1 MGMKAK
7 QKEGTLQIVSAFVRA
22 ALKTIQLGRPKD
34 PLSELQLKGLE
45 KKAFTH
51 FRQITDQH
59 QKQGETSDSGEGFL
73 LAAAPR
79 VRGRRGEAWG
89 LAIDENR
96 RGTLV
101 KVAARVG
108 AEVKTDATLKVTV
121 PEVKGL
127 VKEGKTYLVTPPSEY
142 LQQILLER
150 FQTIPCLSGLQLYQR
165 DVTVEIKPEGDTLKF
180 IDRGESLIL
189 SVIVAVIKAVTE
201 NTDPRDIV
209 YSADV
214 DQDGSL
220 KAVGLVKEKV
230 DYVAGLG
237 DRRLVLAG
245 ENQRQPG
252 SETVPK
258 TSSHVLWF
266 DSINELLD
274 ALLDLK
280 AGAEELE
287 RGRSVFV
294 PLAVFG
300 LRQVFVSVLAILV
313 LLGALIARNLFYPT
327 HLFMTQY
334 LRATYGAPQLQTLL
348 KPAGLLIAAVLLVS
362 FGLRYTLNRVARGRP
377 SFARMTGPILRAMQ
391 AAFYTYCGMNIL
403 FLAGTYYVQPD
414 HFQQYAKIEYLRF
427 NPLLRHLTSGLP
439 DLRLKEFNRL
449 LASDDPSDHAKA
461 LEVGIGY
468 RPDDPRFKEAFIGLA
483 GLLVDR
489 VYNTEYARTLLTRY
503 MAYARSIRGRD
514 SANRDIA
521 DTVDAART
529 IVSKYGLKGPTEG
542 GEEYETFLK
551 ELVTLYGVDS

>member
-1 MGMKAK
+1 MKAK
-7 QKEGTLQIVSAFVRA
+7 QKEGKLEIVSAFVRA

-59 QKQGETSDSGEGFL
+59 QKQVETRDTGEGFL

-79 VRGRRGEAWG
+79 VRGQRGEAWG

-101 KVAARVG
+101 KVTARVG
-108 AEVKTDATLKVTV
+108 ADVRTDATLKVTV

-165 DVTVEIKPEGDTLKF
+165 DVTVEIRPEGDTLKF
-180 IDRGESLIL
+180 LDRGESLL
-189 SVIVAVIKAVTE
+189 LTVIVAVIKAVTE
-201 NTDPRDIV
+201 KTDPRDMV
-209 YSADV
+209 YSAVV
-214 DQDGSL
+214 DQDGNL

-237 DRRLVLAG
+237 NRRLVLAA

-252 SETVPK
+252 SETAPK
-258 TSSHVLWF
+258 TSEHVLWF
-266 DSINELLD
+266 DSMNDLLD
-274 ALLDLK
+274 ALLDVK
-280 AGAEELE
+280 VGGEELE
-287 RGRSVFV
+287 RGRSVFA
-294 PLAVFG
+294 PPKAFG
-300 LRQVFVSVLAILV
+300 LRQVFVGVLAVLV
-313 LLGALIARNLFYPT
+313 LLGAPIAKSLFYPA
-327 HLFMTQY
+327 HLFMIQY
-334 LRATYGAPQLQTLL
+334 LKATHEALQLRALL

-362 FGLRYTLNRVARGRP
+362 FGLRYILNRAARGRP
-377 SFARMTGPILRAMQ
+377 SFARITGPILKAMQ
-391 AAFYTYCGMNIL
+391 VVFYTYCGINIL

-427 NPLLRHLTSGLP
+427 NPFFRPLTSSLP
-439 DLRLKEFNRL
+439 DLRLEEFNRL

-461 LEVGIGY
+461 LDVGIGC
-468 RPDDPRFKEAFIGLA
+468 RPDDPRFKEVFIGLA
-483 GLLVDR
+483 TLLVDR
-489 VYNTEYARTLLTRY
+489 VYNTEYARTLLTSY
-503 MAYARSIRGRD
+503 MEYERSISERG
-514 SANRDIA
+514 SANQDIA

-529 IVSKYGLKGPTEG
+529 IVSKYGLKGSPQG
-542 GEEYETFLK
+542 GKEFETFLE
-551 ELVTLYGVDS
+551 ELVTRYGVDS